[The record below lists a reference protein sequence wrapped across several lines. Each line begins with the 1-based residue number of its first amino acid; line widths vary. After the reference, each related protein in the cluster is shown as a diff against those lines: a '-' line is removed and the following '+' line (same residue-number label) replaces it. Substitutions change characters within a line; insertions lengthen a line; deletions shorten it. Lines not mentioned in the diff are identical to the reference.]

1 MAQQDD
7 STPHL
12 RIDLRAETAGLVGFE
27 GRAAGSDAERRAAM
41 HVRDR
46 LRALGRDA
54 EVEPATVHPRWAV
67 AQAVAVALAVVGS
80 VISVS
85 SAGLGTLL
93 IAAAAASALLELTG
107 ALSVLLRL
115 TGARASQNVSSPDS
129 RGDRRGVL
137 LLVAHLDAPRRSS
150 LAQVAARVRD
160 PWLVVGGSMLLIL
173 ACCALRLLGFE
184 GNGLTAVQLAPT
196 LVLLGAVPLLVDEAL
211 SATARGEADAAGV
224 AAALSLAEELAG
236 QLDYLD
242 VWVVVTGARVPFG
255 QGMRSWVRRHRDE
268 LDPERTVAI
277 AIEAL
282 GSGGVRYTRSEG
294 TRLLSW
300 RTNRDVLRLCEQIAD
315 DDRDGAAFDAA
326 PTALREPGDAVAAL
340 SRGLPAIG
348 IATAVRDD
356 PVDPEAVARARDF
369 CAELA
374 RRIDSQLAARLDD
387 EPLRQE

>member
-1 MAQQDD
+1 
-7 STPHL
+7 
-12 RIDLRAETAGLVGFE
+12 VGFE
-27 GRAAGSDAERRAAM
+27 ARTAGSDAERRAAA

-54 EVEPATVHPRWAV
+54 EVEPVTVRPRWAV
-67 AQAVAVALAVVGS
+67 AQAVAVAVAVVGS

-85 SAGLGTLL
+85 NAGLGTLL
-93 IAAAAASALLELTG
+93 VAAATASAVLELTG
-107 ALSVLLRL
+107 ALPVLLRL
-115 TGARASQNVSSPDS
+115 TGTRASQNVSSPDR

-137 LLVAHLDAPRRSS
+137 LLVAHADAPRRSS
-150 LAQVAARVRD
+150 LGRLTARVRD

-173 ACCALRLLGFE
+173 ACCTLRLLGFE
-184 GNGLTAVQLAPT
+184 GNGLTAVQLVPT
-196 LVLLGAVPLLVDEAL
+196 LALLGAIPLLVDEAL
-211 SATARGEADAAGV
+211 SATAPGEPDAAGV
-224 AAALSLAEELAG
+224 ATALSLAEELTG

-242 VWVVVTGARVPFG
+242 VWVVITGARSSFG
-255 QGMRSWVRRHRDE
+255 QGMRVWVRRHRGE
-268 LDPERTVAI
+268 LDPERTVVL
-277 AIEAL
+277 AIESL

-315 DDRDGAAFDAA
+315 DDQGGAAFGAA
-326 PTALREPGDAVAAL
+326 PTASREPGDAVAAL

-348 IATAVRDD
+348 IATAVRNE
-356 PVDPEAVARARDF
+356 PVDPAAVARARDF

-374 RRIDSQLAARLDD
+374 RRIDSQLAARLGD

>member
-1 MAQQDD
+1 MAQQGD

-12 RIDLRAETAGLVGFE
+12 RIDLRAEISRLAGFE
-27 GRAAGSDAERRAAM
+27 GRAAGSDAERRAAT

-54 EVEPATVHPRWAV
+54 EIEPVTVHPRWAV

-93 IAAAAASALLELTG
+93 VAAATASAVLELTG

-115 TGARASQNVSSPDS
+115 TGTRASQNVSSPDR
-129 RGDRRGVL
+129 RGDRVGVL
-137 LLVAHLDAPRRSS
+137 LLVAHADAPRASS
-150 LAQVAARVRD
+150 LGRLVAQVRD

-173 ACCALRLLGFE
+173 ACCVLRLLGFE
-184 GNGLTAVQLAPT
+184 GNGLTAVQLVPT
-196 LVLLGAVPLLVDEAL
+196 LALLGAVPLLVDEAL
-211 SATARGEADAAGV
+211 SATAPGEGDAAGV
-224 AAALSLAEELAG
+224 AAALSLAEELTG
-236 QLDYLD
+236 QLRYLD
-242 VWVVVTGARVPFG
+242 VWVVVTGARASLG
-255 QGMRSWVRRHRDE
+255 QGMRAWVRRHRGE
-268 LDPERTVAI
+268 LDPERTVVL

-315 DDRDGAAFDAA
+315 DDQDGAAFDAA
-326 PTALREPGDAVAAL
+326 PTASREPGDAVAAL

-348 IATAVRDD
+348 ILTAVRE
-356 PVDPEAVARARDF
+356 PVYPEAVAHARDF

-374 RRIDSQLAARLDD
+374 RRIDSQLAARLGD